1 MPRNGAKA
9 ALCQAV
15 FGSHGDTPRV
25 VIGCTEVEDSYHA
38 TVDAFNI
45 AEELQVPVIILSDQS
60 IAQRRETI
68 VADRLSHPVRERR
81 TPSAADLDEYRRYRV
96 TADGVSPM
104 AAPGLT
110 GGIYQTNGLEHDEQ
124 GRPSAAFVVHE
135 KMNAKRYRKLD
146 LVAKNL
152 KTHELLGTRK
162 PKLGIVCWGRSEERR
177 VGKEC
182 RSRWAPDHQ

>member
-25 VIGCTEVEDSYHA
+25 VIGCTEVEDAYHA

-68 VADRLSHPVRERR
+68 AADTLTHPVRERR
-81 TPSAADLDEYRRYRV
+81 APSAEDLTDYLRYRD

-104 AAPGLT
+104 AAPGLA
-110 GGIYQTNGLEHDEQ
+110 GGIYQTNGLEHDERA
-124 GRPSAAFVVHE
+124 RPSAAYVVHE

-146 LVAKNL
+146 LAMKNV
-152 KTHELLGTRK
+152 KTHERL
-162 PKLGIVCWGRSEERR
+162 
-177 VGKEC
+177 
-182 RSRWAPDHQ
+182 